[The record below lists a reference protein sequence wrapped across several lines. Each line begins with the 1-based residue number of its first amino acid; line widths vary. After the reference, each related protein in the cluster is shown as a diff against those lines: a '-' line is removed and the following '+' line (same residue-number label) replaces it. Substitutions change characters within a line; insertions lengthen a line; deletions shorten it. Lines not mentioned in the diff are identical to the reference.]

1 MIFDQ
6 LCQIISRQMDVE
18 LSSIRRDTNVVE
30 DLGAD
35 SLDIA
40 ELLTI
45 LEDEF
50 NVVLVDDR
58 IRELYTVGEI
68 AEYLESVM

>member
-6 LCQIISRQMDVE
+6 LCQIISNQMDIDA
-18 LSSIRRDTNVVE
+18 SSIRRDTNVVE

-68 AEYLESVM
+68 AEYLETVM